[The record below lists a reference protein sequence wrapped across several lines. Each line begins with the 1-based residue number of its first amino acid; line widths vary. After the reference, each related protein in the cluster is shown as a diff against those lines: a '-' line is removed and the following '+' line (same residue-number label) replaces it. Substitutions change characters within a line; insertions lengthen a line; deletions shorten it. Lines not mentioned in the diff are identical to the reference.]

1 MNFEYERLG
10 ENEED
15 RIRSV
20 ALSNPFINSTN
31 GDEKTHDVRES
42 NDSKI
47 DSIPPKENNGI
58 NRNPN
63 TTKVYPKH
71 RKRIKR
77 CSLSLYGNRPSYGI
91 QTLHR
96 DLWE

>member
-1 MNFEYERLG
+1 MNLEYKRLG

-15 RIRSV
+15 RIRGV
-20 ALSNPFINSTN
+20 ALSTPFINSTN
-31 GDEKTHDVRES
+31 GDVETPVDRDN
-42 NDSKI
+42 NDSNV
-47 DSIPPKENNGI
+47 DSRPPKENNGI

>member
-1 MNFEYERLG
+1 MNFKYKRLG
-10 ENEED
+10 ENEQN
-15 RIRSV
+15 RIRGV
-20 ALSNPFINSTN
+20 ALTTPLINSKD
-31 GDEKTHDVRES
+31 GDQETHVDREN
-42 NDSKI
+42 NDSKVG
-47 DSIPPKENNGI
+47 SGPPKENDGI

-63 TTKVYPKH
+63 TTKLYPKH

>member
-1 MNFEYERLG
+1 MG
-10 ENEED
+10 ENEEV
-15 RIRSV
+15 RIRCAS
-20 ALSNPFINSTN
+20 LSTPFTNSTN
-31 GDEKTHDVRES
+31 DDDETNVDRE
-42 NDSKI
+42 NNNSKAG
-47 DSIPPKENNGI
+47 SGPPKENNGI